1 MAANPRIVSDS
12 GTYIWDQ
19 RARVTAADVDVV
31 KAADV
36 KAADVE
42 KRPKAADVWL
52 KAADVRLKAADI
64 LAQSSRCLGQSSR
77 CSA

>member
-1 MAANPRIVSDS
+1 M
-12 GTYIWDQ
+12 GT
-19 RARVTAADVDVV
+19 RVKAADVDV
-31 KAADV
+31 V

-52 KAADVRLKAADI
+52 KAADVRPKAADI